1 MNIATEAIFELD
13 HFSSVLS
20 MVSDS
25 LTIILESLEDELQSA
40 KKSQFGATNLRKEV
54 NCICLR

>member
-13 HFSSVLS
+13 HFSGVLS

-40 KKSQFGATNLRKEV
+40 KKSQFGATNFAERSEL
-54 NCICLR
+54 